1 MKIAVIGGGSIGLLF
16 AAYLQTRFDVLL
28 YTRTIEQA
36 DEINKTGI
44 TVHRGVE
51 SFKVNVVAKPLM
63 DRFPNIN
70 LAIVAVKQYQL
81 ESILS
86 QLDGIP
92 NVLFLQNGMGHL
104 KLFEKLSGCN
114 IFVGSV
120 EHGAFREGPAIVSHN
135 GIGATKAAVV
145 KGDGELL
152 NELAAISSTDFQFL
166 IEEDYYM
173 MLASKLSANAVINP
187 LTAILRVPNG
197 ELITNPYFEKML
209 EDLFTEVVDI
219 LGFKDK
225 ARQLK
230 YVKDICKK
238 TAENRSSMLKDIESG
253 RMTEVDAILGY
264 LLEQAGDMGKGVPL
278 ITAFY
283 HMIKGIEWG
292 QGGNT

>member
-1 MKIAVIGGGSIGLLF
+1 MRIAVIGGGSIGLLF
-16 AAYLQTRFDVLL
+16 AAYLQNRFDVLL

-36 DEINKTGI
+36 EAINKSGI
-44 TVHRGVE
+44 TIRRGNE
-51 SFKVNVVAKPLM
+51 PFNAKVVAKPLAVGL
-63 DRFPNIN
+63 PNVD
-70 LAIVAVKQYQL
+70 LAIIAVKQYHL
-81 ESILS
+81 ESVLM

-104 KLFEKLSGCN
+104 KFFEKLTGCN

-120 EHGAFREGPAIVSHN
+120 EHGALREGPAFVSHN
-135 GIGATKAAVV
+135 GIGVTKAAVV

-152 NELAAISSTDFQFL
+152 KELAAISRTNFPFL
-166 IEEDYYM
+166 VEEDYYM

-187 LTAILRVPNG
+187 LTAILRVQNG
-197 ELITNPYFEKML
+197 ELITNSYFEKML
-209 EDLFTEVVDI
+209 EDVFAEVVDI

-225 ARQLK
+225 AGQLK
-230 YVKDICKK
+230 LVKEICKK

-264 LLEQAGDMGKGVPL
+264 LLEQAGDMGKSVPL